1 MRRVQA
7 ILVMVALLATPLAL
21 LARTVSP
28 AADCDMVCCPVN
40 RAHSTPMQNEMH
52 HETSTATHC
61 RHAASM
67 DMDCCMESGRNA
79 LPYGLL
85 ALMAPTKP
93 YPHATLTPPSMSL
106 RFFAATNP
114 STPRGPSTE
123 FFEPPRS

>member
-1 MRRVQA
+1 
-7 ILVMVALLATPLAL
+7 MVALLATPLAL

-28 AADCDMVCCPVN
+28 AADCDMICCPVN
-40 RAHSTPMQNEMH
+40 RTHSTPMQNTMPR
-52 HETSTATHC
+52 ETSTATHC

-85 ALMAPTKP
+85 ALMAPT
-93 YPHATLTPPSMSL
+93 
-106 RFFAATNP
+106 NP
-114 STPRGPSTE
+114 SSHARLAPPTISFRMIAAAISATPHGSPTE

>member
-1 MRRVQA
+1 
-7 ILVMVALLATPLAL
+7 MVALLATPLAL
-21 LARTVSP
+21 LARSVSP
-28 AADCDMVCCPVN
+28 AAECDKMCCPVN
-40 RAHSTPMQNEMH
+40 QTHSSPMQNEMA

-85 ALMAPTKP
+85 ALMAPTNP
-93 YPHATLTPPSMSL
+93 SAHARLTPPEVLS
-106 RFFAATNP
+106 RFFATTVY
-114 STPRGPSTE
+114 STPHETTTE

>member
-1 MRRVQA
+1 MRRTQCIFV
-7 ILVMVALLATPLAL
+7 ILALLATPLAL

-28 AADCDMVCCPVN
+28 AAGCDMMCCPVN
-40 RAHSTPMQNEMH
+40 RAHSAPLQNEMH
-52 HETSTATHC
+52 HEASTATHC

-85 ALMAPTKP
+85 ALMAPTNP
-93 YPHATLTPPSMSL
+93 SAHATLTPPSVSS
-106 RFFAATNP
+106 RFLPATNL
-114 STPRGPSTE
+114 SMPREPSTE